1 MSWAV
6 DTEHSGEYA
15 PTIWDS
21 SSPPVV
27 SVYEQYPMNNE
38 GVLEQLRHKNHF
50 TVVMDLV
57 EPVAAGEGS
66 EFFLVKVTPVFPEDS
81 CGVVGFFGNW
91 FGVLVNPNRDF
102 GNRFWFG
109 VLVLV
114 LVLVDLF

>member
-1 MSWAV
+1 MLAL
-6 DTEHSGEYA
+6 DLL
-15 PTIWDS
+15 S
-21 SSPPVV
+21 SLSCLT
-27 SVYEQYPMNNE
+27 
-38 GVLEQLRHKNHF
+38 G
-50 TVVMDLV
+50 
-57 EPVAAGEGS
+57 
-66 EFFLVKVTPVFPEDS
+66 KVTLFPEDS